1 MYKIKKYLFIF
12 IFAILLLPNLLGN
25 NEIIEPNKLEL
36 KKSMNTSL
44 NGNQIVINGNLNFS
58 QTAINMGWQ
67 GNGSKDDPYQI
78 SNISFDFANYSTAI
92 SLINTSLFF
101 QIKVNDFLSTN
112 QEYTAISLNNVSNG
126 NISYNKF
133 DNVRG
138 LVVYLSKNQIVT
150 NNNFNNS
157 KSPLSMED
165 SNNNTIFNNS
175 FKNSASPLFISISHF
190 NVFKSNTF
198 NGKLDAIVLSSSS
211 NNMIENN
218 YFNWQEVSVQI
229 SSGNNNSIK
238 NNIFIKTQTRSIT
251 ISEGANITIISN
263 YFANPKSSILMDNL
277 QSSLIENNTFLSN
290 EFYTLLLE
298 SNSQNNNITKN
309 DFYFTQT
316 PVQGPNGIALYELYD
331 NGVNNKFDQ
340 NYWNESTSQYII
352 EGDSLSKDDNPVN
365 QSNIQNYP
373 ILSLDY
379 GIYQYDSGNIY
390 TLFFTAYDPVPAVF
404 EFYYK
409 DIKILT
415 GFWKANEQNYQN
427 FTLFDYPVDK
437 NFTLILK
444 NDLGRNFSQNII
456 KLTMYKKTIPL
467 VGLDVQFDLNK
478 YQYIRS
484 NVLININITGSNGTY
499 LYNWD
504 NNNNITELVSNSLIV
519 PNFEDN
525 TIHLLQIIVYNDNGD
540 YKN

>member
-1 MYKIKKYLFIF
+1 
-12 IFAILLLPNLLGN
+12 
-25 NEIIEPNKLEL
+25 
-36 KKSMNTSL
+36 
-44 NGNQIVINGNLNFS
+44 
-58 QTAINMGWQ
+58 
-67 GNGSKDDPYQI
+67 
-78 SNISFDFANYSTAI
+78 
-92 SLINTSLFF
+92 
-101 QIKVNDFLSTN
+101 
-112 QEYTAISLNNVSNG
+112 
-126 NISYNKF
+126 
-133 DNVRG
+133 
-138 LVVYLSKNQIVT
+138 
-150 NNNFNNS
+150 
-157 KSPLSMED
+157 
-165 SNNNTIFNNS
+165 
-175 FKNSASPLFISISHF
+175 
-190 NVFKSNTF
+190 
-198 NGKLDAIVLSSSS
+198 
-211 NNMIENN
+211 
-218 YFNWQEVSVQI
+218 
-229 SSGNNNSIK
+229 
-238 NNIFIKTQTRSIT
+238 
-251 ISEGANITIISN
+251 
-263 YFANPKSSILMDNL
+263 
-277 QSSLIENNTFLSN
+277 LIENNTFLSN